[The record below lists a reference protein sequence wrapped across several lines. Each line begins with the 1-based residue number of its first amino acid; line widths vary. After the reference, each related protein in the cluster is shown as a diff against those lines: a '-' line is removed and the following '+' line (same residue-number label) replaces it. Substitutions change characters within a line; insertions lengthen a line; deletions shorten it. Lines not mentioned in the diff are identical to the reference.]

1 MTPSNDLDAARHKFI
16 KARAGLILDK
26 QFFGSLALRLNA
38 KQDPTCKTM
47 WTDGRSIGYNP
58 AYVNQLTLEQV
69 KGVLAH
75 EVMHVALQHATRM
88 KKRNRGQYNRAADY
102 VVNKIIL
109 ENNFV
114 LPGNPLLN
122 DAYNGM
128 SVEHVYS
135 LLESPL
141 PKDPS
146 GPCSSNGSGGRD
158 PDQDSGQDD
167 QGEQPEDQSED
178 QLQDQDDPEDQPKDQ
193 PDPQPPEDKDEDKY
207 EDEDPGGC
215 GAIREAKFASPAE
228 QAAFEQDWK
237 IAVAQA
243 AIAAKEAGNMPGGL
257 DRVVGKILEP
267 LTNWKEVLRRFVDQA
282 MKGDYS
288 WLRPNRRYLQS
299 GFYLPSLHSEE
310 IGHIVIA
317 VDTSGSVDE
326 EMLTQFA
333 SELTSIMEDY
343 KTSCDILYC
352 DTRIHKHQF
361 VTSDDLPI
369 KFEPCGYG
377 GTDFRPPFKW
387 VKDNQVTP
395 VCLIYLTDMCC
406 HAFPSEEPSYPV
418 LWAQYEDECFASKAP
433 FGETVL
439 LKEK

>member
-1 MTPSNDLDAARHKFI
+1 
-16 KARAGLILDK
+16 
-26 QFFGSLALRLNA
+26 
-38 KQDPTCKTM
+38 
-47 WTDGRSIGYNP
+47 
-58 AYVNQLTLEQV
+58 
-69 KGVLAH
+69 
-75 EVMHVALQHATRM
+75 
-88 KKRNRGQYNRAADY
+88 
-102 VVNKIIL
+102 
-109 ENNFV
+109 
-114 LPGNPLLN
+114 
-122 DAYNGM
+122 
-128 SVEHVYS
+128 
-135 LLESPL
+135 
-141 PKDPS
+141 
-146 GPCSSNGSGGRD
+146 
-158 PDQDSGQDD
+158 
-167 QGEQPEDQSED
+167 
-178 QLQDQDDPEDQPKDQ
+178 
-193 PDPQPPEDKDEDKY
+193 
-207 EDEDPGGC
+207 
-215 GAIREAKFASPAE
+215 
-228 QAAFEQDWK
+228 
-237 IAVAQA
+237 
-243 AIAAKEAGNMPGGL
+243 MPGGL